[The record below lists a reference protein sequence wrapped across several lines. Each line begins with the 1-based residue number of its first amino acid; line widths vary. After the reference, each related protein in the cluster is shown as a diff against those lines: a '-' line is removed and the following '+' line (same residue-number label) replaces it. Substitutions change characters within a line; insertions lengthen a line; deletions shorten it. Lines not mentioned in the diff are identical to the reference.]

1 MKSADVHLRWNRSF
15 AFFRLLP
22 LLPLLFFSTN
32 ISRVCFCL
40 PEDDQIS
47 LVIDISWHRADFL
60 LLTHG
65 YNDVVAAASLSLLFF
80 RIRSKKKNL
89 NEHRQPDSSKPADS
103 AVSLFLPGRSE
114 SGIRICMSD
123 GCGADGENGNSIH
136 FQLASIRLIY
146 YLSRNR
152 FIG

>member
-80 RIRSKKKNL
+80 RIRPPKKKVLTSTGNL
-89 NEHRQPDSSKPADS
+89 IQANQQIRLYRYFCPADPKVAS
-103 AVSLFLPGRSE
+103 ASACQTVAVRTGKME
-114 SGIRICMSD
+114 I
-123 GCGADGENGNSIH
+123 
-136 FQLASIRLIY
+136 
-146 YLSRNR
+146 R
-152 FIG
+152 FISSSHPSA